1 MTGWKTF
8 TLALVALILTFLGVF
23 LNMFDPSVFESAL
36 YSALGAYGLR
46 TAAKKIG
53 EGISG

>member
-8 TLALVALILTFLGVF
+8 TLAIVALLLTFAGVF

-46 TAAKKIG
+46 TATKKIS
-53 EGISG
+53 EGMK